1 MERQAFGSKHYKMD
15 IFCDVGPIFVSSDCK
30 CDALAELIKL
40 CRGKVTKNR
49 SAAEIII
56 ADRQR
61 NHLIS
66 HFNMISSNWI
76 LDSISNGKLLKQQP
90 YRLSVVEK
98 QNAKENDEKY
108 AESVIEQ

>member
-30 CDALAELIKL
+30 CDALPELIKL

-61 NHLIS
+61 NHV
-66 HFNMISSNWI
+66 NMISSNWI
-76 LDSISNGKLLKQQP
+76 LDSISNGKLLRQQP
-90 YRLSVVEK
+90 YRLSAVEK

-108 AESVIEQ
+108 GESVIEQ